1 MLFCD
6 IIKKTGGIHMSKSY
20 SDEFKRKIAELR
32 LNGKPT
38 SEIVK
43 EYSLTKTSVNMWA
56 KQYINSGKFTVKEN
70 LSESEKELRLLR
82 KENKQLK
89 MEVDILKQAALILAR
104 KPE

>member
-1 MLFCD
+1 
-6 IIKKTGGIHMSKSY
+6 MSNSY
-20 SDEFKRKIAELR
+20 SEEFKQKIAELK

-56 KQYINSGKFTVKEN
+56 KQYTNSGKFTAKDN
-70 LSESEKELRLLR
+70 LSENEKELRVLR

-89 MEVDILKQAALILAR
+89 MEVDILKQAALILGR